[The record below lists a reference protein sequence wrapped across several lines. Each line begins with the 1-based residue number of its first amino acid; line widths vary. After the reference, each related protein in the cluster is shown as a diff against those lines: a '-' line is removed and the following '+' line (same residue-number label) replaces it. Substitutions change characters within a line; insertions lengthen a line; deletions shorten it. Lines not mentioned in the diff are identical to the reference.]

1 MINLIENAIDESS
14 INGLIYINSYIKNR
28 HTVIEVID
36 FGKGINKNILKDI
49 YKPFFTTKGEKGS
62 GIGLYTTYKIVY
74 MYNGFIEVESKLGK
88 TTFSINI
95 PIKEDNEYSNN

>member
-1 MINLIENAIDESS
+1 MTNLS
-14 INGLIYINSYIKNR
+14 INPEFISDNN
-28 HTVIEVID
+28 T
-36 FGKGINKNILKDI
+36 
-49 YKPFFTTKGEKGS
+49 FTFRNVES
-62 GIGLYTTYKIVY
+62 